1 MPVVVGVGR
10 FTQRKTATVEEA
22 LDPLELMA
30 EASRRAA
37 EDSGAADAAALLAS
51 LDAVATVNMQ
61 IEMRVNPGSFYGD
74 TNGKALYTNPARTLA
89 RLLSAPNVHT
99 ELLSSGHSG
108 NSPQYLVSDACER
121 IASGKVKAALL
132 SGCEDLA
139 TFSRALKEGYGI
151 AGLGELSVVNAT
163 GEKTQSSE
171 DGKVLDW
178 GDDPGGVPEE
188 VGGSF
193 EDQVI
198 SSQE

>member
-1 MPVVVGVGR
+1 ML
-10 FTQRKTATVEEA
+10 EEF
-22 LDPLELMA
+22 LGLE
-30 EASRRAA
+30 
-37 EDSGAADAAALLAS
+37 
-51 LDAVATVNMQ
+51 AVAPIYNKGWVDVMVDVD
-61 IEMRVNPGSFYGD
+61 RD

-89 RLLSAPNVHT
+89 RLLSASHVHT